1 LLFLL
6 IFYHQRIHSNCRVNT
21 VGIFD
26 LPDNITGTCTTKVF
40 EYHIQYTI
48 TFSPIMSMKLV
59 RKFLQQ
65 DQVEDST
72 PEGLAKRRL
81 KVKRRRKRAADK
93 AEKSIS
99 ATEDDVVEATINNI
113 LFLDQAMVNNNRNNN
128 KNDALKRINDKSKKI
143 KKIRKKSESMPVI
156 GNSRSS
162 SSQLRRLPSE
172 PTIDKK
178 RHRKEMEDKQ
188 LEKIAK
194 LLSKKMKKSKK

>member
-1 LLFLL
+1 
-6 IFYHQRIHSNCRVNT
+6 
-21 VGIFD
+21 
-26 LPDNITGTCTTKVF
+26 
-40 EYHIQYTI
+40 
-48 TFSPIMSMKLV
+48 MSMKLV

-65 DQVEDST
+65 DQVEDTT

-81 KVKRRRKRAADK
+81 RVKRRQRRAADK

-99 ATEDDVVEATINNI
+99 ATEDDVYKAAIQNM
-113 LFLDQAMVNNNRNNN
+113 LFLDEAMVNNNRNNN
-128 KNDALKRINDKSKKI
+128 KNDALKRINDKSKRI
-143 KKIRKKSESMPVI
+143 KKMRKKSESMPGVI

-194 LLSKKMKKSKK
+194 LLSKKMKKSKTSK